1 MTAPGVT
8 SADIPAL
15 LKTADDVQKGAED
28 LHAVGARLGGVPGP
42 SEGAYGSKAA
52 SDAMAA
58 FLGDWGAEL
67 KLTETAA
74 GDMATNIR
82 TVVENLREA
91 DRLAAHRTGTHG
103 L

>member
-1 MTAPGVT
+1 MTSPGVT

-15 LKTADDVQKGAED
+15 LHTADDFLKGAED
-28 LHAVGARLGGVPGP
+28 LHIVGARLGGVPGP
-42 SEGAYGSKAA
+42 SEGSYGTKAA

-58 FLGDWGAEL
+58 FLGDWSAEL
-67 KLTETAA
+67 RLTETAT
-74 GDMATNIR
+74 GDMATSIR

-91 DRLAAHRTGTHG
+91 DHMAAKRTGMHG

>member
-15 LKTADDVQKGAED
+15 LTTADDFQKGAED
-28 LHAVGARLGGVPGP
+28 LRVVGARLGGVPGP
-42 SEGAYGSKAA
+42 NEGAYGSKAA

-58 FLGDWGAEL
+58 YLGDWGAEL

-74 GDMATNIR
+74 ADMASAIR

-91 DRLAAHRTGTHG
+91 DRMAAHRTGMHW